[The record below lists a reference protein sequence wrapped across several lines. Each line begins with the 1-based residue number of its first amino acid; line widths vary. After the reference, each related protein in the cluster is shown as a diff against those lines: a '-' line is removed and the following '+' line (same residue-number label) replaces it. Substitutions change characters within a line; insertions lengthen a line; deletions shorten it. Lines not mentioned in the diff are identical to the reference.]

1 MNEEKDRFGD
11 FIRLL
16 ERAREDVYFAEKD
29 RELLD
34 KLKRRLE
41 KAQQDELKHR
51 AVNCPQCGIS
61 LHNWSLMNIAVSRCS
76 GCGGIWVNRG
86 ALEQFLDMKKIEPDT
101 TSPWSRHSLRY
112 VWPGERRDE
121 RRQSRGEIL

>member
-11 FIRLL
+11 FISLL

-41 KAQQDELKHR
+41 KAHQGQLEHH
-51 AVNCPQCGIS
+51 AMNCPQCGIS
-61 LHNWSLMNIAVSRCS
+61 LHNSSLMNFMVSRCS
-76 GCGGIWVNRG
+76 GCGGMWVERDV
-86 ALEQFLDMKKIEPDT
+86 LQQFLNMKKIEPN
-101 TSPWSRHSLRY
+101 SAYPSSKHSLRY
-112 VWPGERRDE
+112 VWPGERRQVI
-121 RRQSRGEIL
+121 R

>member
-1 MNEEKDRFGD
+1 MNDEKDRFGD

-41 KAQQDELKHR
+41 RAQQGQLENPNMKCPECGVHLHSSTLMDVR
-51 AVNCPQCGIS
+51 A
-61 LHNWSLMNIAVSRCS
+61 HRCS
-76 GCGGIWVNRG
+76 ACGGIWLERG
-86 ALEQFLDMKKIEPDT
+86 VLQQFMNIKTLGPV
-101 TSPWSRHSLRY
+101 SQRRSSRDSLQNA
-112 VWPGERRDE
+112 WPAGLGGMGKSLGGE
-121 RRQSRGEIL
+121 